1 MDNDERLKK
10 IELLLEKMLEELV
23 VEAIESN
30 ANTILPIPTRIFLE
44 MEDIAGEKLNLI
56 GLS

>member
-1 MDNDERLKK
+1 MDNDKRLKK

-23 VEAIESN
+23 VEAISSDSS
-30 ANTILPIPTRIFLE
+30 IVLPIPTKIFLE